1 MEIKK
6 ELIKLFIV
14 IPAVMGFIVSPLIL
28 VSLQLGQI
36 NMNNS
41 LFSKILI
48 IYMAVCMYIFYVMWI
63 KKKIKET
70 SNKKKAI
77 NIYGDTE

>member
-1 MEIKK
+1 MKLK
-6 ELIKLFIV
+6 TELIKSFIV
-14 IPAVMGFIVSPLIL
+14 IPAIMGFIGAPLIL
-28 VSLQLGQI
+28 ISLSLGQI

-48 IYMAVCMYIFYVMWI
+48 IYMAICMYIFNIMWI
-63 KKKIKET
+63 RKKIKE
-70 SNKKKAI
+70 KKPI